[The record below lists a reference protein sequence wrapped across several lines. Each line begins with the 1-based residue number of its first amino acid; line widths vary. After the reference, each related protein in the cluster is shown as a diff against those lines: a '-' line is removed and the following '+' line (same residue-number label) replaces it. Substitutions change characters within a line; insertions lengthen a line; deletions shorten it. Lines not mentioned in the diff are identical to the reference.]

1 MEIEQRSFRAEM
13 SVDDADQQIR
23 GVAAVYNQP
32 SSDLGG
38 FIEIIEPGFFS
49 DVLADDVRA
58 LWNHNDDLPLG
69 RIKAGTLAIEDTEQ
83 GLAVNIKLPDTQA
96 GRDARVSIGRGDVDQ
111 MSFAFTVRTGGAR
124 WDKSGERVVRY
135 LMPGGCAHLYDVS
148 PVTFPAY
155 PQTSVG
161 LRNQFEAFMRSQ
173 TAEADPGTNQAG
185 PTGTAQGE
193 AAQARHERMRKS
205 LQIKSKTY

>member
-13 SVDDADQQIR
+13 SVDADDQQIR

-69 RIKAGTLAIEDTEQ
+69 RTKAGTLAIEDTEQ
-83 GLAVNIKLPDTQA
+83 GLAVNIKPPDTQA

-111 MSFAFTVRTGGAR
+111 MSFAFTVRTGGDR

-193 AAQARHERMRKS
+193 AAQARHERMRKQ